1 MQATIAADDPLAI
14 CQFQGWISFTVVP
27 IPLLH
32 AGMAPS
38 STRSLIQL
46 STVSPSLRAQIC
58 AFEGPSKLGTED
70 VLALEPLLREWMAL
84 VDTTKYGHLGDY
96 FAKKALWMARQ
107 GLPQEALHC
116 MLLITGAVAG
126 DCRQDAAK
134 RVEATALAARWLH
147 ALDWEGQQALAAK
160 EAQALSLLNAMES
173 LAANAGG

>member
-1 MQATIAADDPLAI
+1 
-14 CQFQGWISFTVVP
+14 
-27 IPLLH
+27 
-32 AGMAPS
+32 MAPS